1 MFGLKNGLTTVPRV
15 EVVGIDQIEVLV
27 ILPPDHRIAATDS
40 PWKQSHSL
48 VARRRSAEWSHPERS
63 EIHRFEQLGT
73 DRPAAI
79 GRVGGVV
86 DFSSIVV
93 KFNESCVF
101 DAVCLG
107 VGDRKDDPLAQ

>member
-1 MFGLKNGLTTVPRV
+1 MFGLKKGLTTVPRV

-48 VARRRSAEWSHPERS
+48 VARRRSAERSHPERS
-63 EIHRFEQLGT
+63 EIHRLEQLRA
-73 DRPAAI
+73 DRSAAV

-86 DFSSIVV
+86 DLSSIVV
-93 KFNESCVF
+93 EF
-101 DAVCLG
+101 DEPG
-107 VGDRKDDPLAQ
+107 VL